1 MSNGLWLVILFMATC
16 CYAVGLII
24 YDKEFKDD

>member
-1 MSNGLWLVILFMATC
+1 MNGLWLVILFMVAC
-16 CYAVGLII
+16 CYGVSLII